1 MASSGVATW
10 IAWLMLL
17 LLTSTASVIATT
29 LLKPDW
35 TSVLKTNVPNMLRL
49 LPPNGDSLMPS
60 LSLPMASFTMLL
72 IGSSTDCVDTS
83 VRLGHFPTVW
93 SKNMPVPAFPSPVPA
108 VSPPAF
114 VVHAPPLQSPLIASP
129 PGLMVLVWASISRN
143 SAYSHVSSPPP
154 CTPTIVVL
162 SVLLPRPSPTARYSP
177 LAPLTILVI
186 SLLLQYLVCAVYVS
200 ELPQKL
206 PPNPKFVSVGP
217 CHNGDL
223 ATVK

>member
-1 MASSGVATW
+1 MANSGVVTW

-17 LLTSTASVIATT
+17 LLTLTASDTAP
-29 LLKPDW
+29 LPLKLDW
-35 TSVLKTNVPNMLRL
+35 TSVLKTNAPNMLRL
-49 LPPNGDSLMPS
+49 LPPNGVSLMPS
-60 LSLPMASFTMLL
+60 LSPPMASFTMLP
-72 IGSSTDCVDTS
+72 IGSSTNCVGTFA
-83 VRLGHFPTVW
+83 RLGHSPTVW
-93 SKNMPVPAFPSPVPA
+93 SKNMPVPAFPSLVPA

-114 VVHAPPLQSPLIASP
+114 VVHAPPLQSPLTASP

-186 SLLLQYLVCAVYVS
+186 SLYYLLSLDSPDEVPRS
-200 ELPQKL
+200 
-206 PPNPKFVSVGP
+206 
-217 CHNGDL
+217 
-223 ATVK
+223 